1 MKLAHQIDYDPLKAL
16 AVAILYRAVRDW
28 KRHHQ
33 FKADLEI
40 FFRSGWFGLFCET
53 VQLDPDVVREKLGV
67 HRIGKE

>member
-16 AVAILYRAVRDW
+16 AVAVLHRAVRDW

-40 FFRSGWFGLFCET
+40 FSGVGGL
-53 VQLDPDVVREKLGV
+53 
-67 HRIGKE
+67 IY